1 MVGLPCFP
9 PKRTQFKRREPPT
22 LEVIRGDLEGH
33 VTEPVWQSRTWQL
46 LSSSKEPK
54 NKLET
59 HLVRLYTGEH
69 PRCAV
74 CF

>member
-1 MVGLPCFP
+1 M
-9 PKRTQFKRREPPT
+9 
-22 LEVIRGDLEGH
+22 IRGDLEGQ